1 MNRNLESHVVKYLMA
16 ILIVSVTANCFRLIR
31 PLPNNTKKFEAS
43 VQKYDRSY
51 FAVFPEDW
59 NGKPVPAVIALHG
72 GFGSGRSMFHQT
84 GLGELSNKHK
94 MIVVFPDG
102 YRRSWADG
110 RGSTSAD
117 EKNIDDVLFIEMLVN
132 RMVAEGLID
141 PKNVFLV
148 GHSNGGF
155 MAQRMAVEKPHLW
168 RAVISVSSQLSLP
181 LLKNPKTKLNPN
193 VSVYSIVGT
202 DDTLVPYAGG
212 YVRKGAEI
220 LSAPD
225 SFLRWKEWNSCV
237 GEPKESKINYAS
249 QNEPNVNLIRSMY
262 TVCSNGK
269 KVGLYTMEGVGH
281 AWPGETAS
289 IPFIDMGYETKNIK
303 GTELVSEIILDNLN
317 E

>member
-1 MNRNLESHVVKYLMA
+1 MNRRTDSNLVKIIFA
-16 ILIVSVTANCFRLIR
+16 ICILSITANCFHLFR
-31 PLPNNTKKFEAS
+31 PMPKNAKKFEIS

-59 NGKPVPAVIALHG
+59 SGKPVPAVIALHG
-72 GFGSGRSMFHQT
+72 GFGSGRSMFHHT
-84 GLGELSNKHK
+84 GLGELANKHQ

-132 RMVAEGLID
+132 RLSSEGLID
-141 PKNVFLV
+141 PKKVFLV

-155 MAQRMAVEKPHLW
+155 MAQRMAIEKPHLW
-168 RAVISVSSQLSLP
+168 KTVISVSSQLSLP
-181 LLKNPKTKLNPN
+181 LLKNPKSKQSPN

-237 GEPKESKINYAS
+237 GDPKESKINFTS
-249 QNEPNVNLIRSMY
+249 QNEPNVTLIRSVYMS
-262 TVCSNGK
+262 CSNGK

-281 AWPGETAS
+281 VWPGKTSS